1 MFANNYYRNP
11 YSSQFWGGAQKQAKY
26 YDGHPDQLKSEG
38 YRTSK
43 TTGARGAFFKH
54 INAKGQEVKIFRFIE
69 GATPE
74 YLAKIRQLRG
84 QSPRKPITQRGA
96 TRAFNK
102 YYTYSPGGR
111 WASPR
116 GAKLAKTYDLNR
128 GPKRPEYLVNDR
140 RYLRNPG
147 KYDFDGVDNL
157 GTKSH
162 RAAPSAERRTQMKAD
177 LVKARAAKAAKSKS
191 PSRQSSSPSRQSSV
205 ASTASA
211 YGGLW
216 NRYY

>member
-11 YSSQFWGGAQKQAKY
+11 YSSQFWGGRKKNPKY
-26 YDGHPDQLKSEG
+26 YDGHPDQIQEDG
-38 YRTSK
+38 YRKSK
-43 TTGARGAFFKH
+43 ITGAKGAFFKH
-54 INAKGQEVKIFRFIE
+54 TNAKGEVVKIFRFIE

-74 YLAKIRQLRG
+74 YLAGIRQLRG

-102 YYTYSPGGR
+102 YYTYSPNGR

-147 KYDFDGVDNL
+147 KYDFDGVDNI
-157 GTKSH
+157 GTKAH
-162 RAAPSAERRTQMKAD
+162 KMPSAKQLDNLRKGRAMSPRGKA
-177 LVKARAAKAAKSKS
+177 KS
-191 PSRQSSSPSRQSSV
+191 PSRQPSRQASSASST